1 MIIIDTSAC
10 IDYLNGDEKVKNV
23 ILQQE
28 NLVHITTITVYEV
41 NIGLERTKRK
51 ISEIRYKILYKLWME
66 FISGMEIFHLG
77 FKEAE
82 KAAEIYDIL
91 ESKGQIID
99 DNDILIAGIM
109 LSNGIKQIITGN
121 ISHFERIDGIE
132 IIGI

>member
-1 MIIIDTSAC
+1 MIIIDTNAC
-10 IDYLNGDEKVKNV
+10 IDYLNGVEKVKNV
-23 ILQQE
+23 ILQQKK
-28 NLVHITTITVYEV
+28 LVHITAITVYEV

-51 ISEIRYKILYKLWME
+51 ISEIRHKNLYKLWME
-66 FISGMEIFHLG
+66 FISGMEIFHFG

-91 ESKGQIID
+91 ESKGQMID

-121 ISHFERIDGIE
+121 ISHFEKIDGIE